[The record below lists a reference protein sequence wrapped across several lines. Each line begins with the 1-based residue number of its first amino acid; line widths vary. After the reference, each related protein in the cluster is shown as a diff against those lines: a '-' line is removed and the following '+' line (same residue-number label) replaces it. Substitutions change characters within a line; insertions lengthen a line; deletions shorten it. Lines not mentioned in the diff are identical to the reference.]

1 MFNGECIEE
10 DLNMPTSKYNTSIL
24 QDIEYGKAHRL
35 TTLKQRNNYF
45 YDKCKDSVKDSN
57 RPSMSLEIYK
67 IGLSLYYSK
76 LIVYVYFM

>member
-35 TTLKQRNNYF
+35 TTLKQWNNYL
-45 YDKCKDSVKDSN
+45 YYKCKDSN

-67 IGLSLYYSK
+67 IGLSLNYSK